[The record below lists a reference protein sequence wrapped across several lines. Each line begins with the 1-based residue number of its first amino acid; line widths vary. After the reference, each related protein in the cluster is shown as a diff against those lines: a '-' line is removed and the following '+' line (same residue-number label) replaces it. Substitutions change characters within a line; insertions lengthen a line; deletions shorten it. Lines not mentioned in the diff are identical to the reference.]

1 MSRCVT
7 DAIAISSE
15 VDSGFFNKRFDDKT
29 RLQLVTHAAAL
40 ESRSLLIQFL
50 SCVNEDV
57 IREKRHIELVVV
69 S

>member
-15 VDSGFFNKRFDDKT
+15 VDSGFFKRFGGKT

-40 ESRSLLIQFL
+40 ESSCHQF
-50 SCVNEDV
+50 NF
-57 IREKRHIELVVV
+57 IMR
-69 S
+69 